1 MNCVTHPLRRVA
13 SLAALAALALYAAP
27 ASATLIDLG
36 PSYSDTAPVIG
47 SNLSVTEFK
56 APTAGVVTLTVIDD
70 KLGALLQS
78 LETYISTNG
87 VTKYTL
93 TGPGSL
99 VFTVESQQRFAASIY
114 AVAKPSPGYGAYD
127 LRVDFAAQAVSVPL
141 PAGAWLLVS
150 GVAGLTGLRRR
161 RRDAQLS

>member
-1 MNCVTHPLRRVA
+1 MKTVINPLRK
-13 SLAALAALALYAAP
+13 LATLCALAGFALHCST

-36 PSYSDTAPVIG
+36 PSYSDTVPVIG
-47 SNLSVTEFK
+47 SNLSVTEFR
-56 APTAGVVTLTVIDD
+56 APTAGVVTLTVVDD
-70 KLGALLQS
+70 GLGALLQS

-99 VFTVESQQRFAASIY
+99 VFTLESQQRFAASIY
-114 AVAKPSPGYGAYD
+114 SVAKPSPGYGAYD

-141 PAGAWLLVS
+141 PAGAGLLIS
-150 GVAGLTGLRRR
+150 GVAGLAGLRRR
-161 RRDAQLS
+161 RRDAQV

>member
-1 MNCVTHPLRRVA
+1 MSEDDLVYELFLRQI
-13 SLAALAALALYAAP
+13 SELNGQP
-27 ASATLIDLG
+27 G
-36 PSYSDTAPVIG
+36 DTAAIDEDADPLDAYSG
-47 SNLSVTEFK
+47 
-56 APTAGVVTLTVIDD
+56 TARSSALTPSSS
-70 KLGALLQS
+70 KSLGALLQS

-127 LRVDFAAQAVSVPL
+127 LRVDFAAQALTVPL
-141 PAGAWLLVS
+141 PAGAWLLLS
-150 GVAGLTGLRRR
+150 GVAGLTAMRRR
-161 RRDAQLS
+161 RRDAQA